1 MNVPKPGK
9 VDPTA
14 SPRWRFAAEDLIR
27 FSVGVLR
34 ALDVPETDARIVG
47 ECLVGADLK
56 GVGSHGIVRLPVY
69 AKRLAAGLID
79 PQPSL
84 RVIGK
89 PDGAVRIVDG
99 GNGLGPVVGDYG
111 MRQAMASARRFGVG
125 VAFVRNSN
133 HFGSA
138 AFYVERAVDSGLIG
152 VASSNAPPN
161 MAPWG
166 GKERFL
172 GTNPLAVGVPS
183 KRWRPLVLD
192 MATSVVARGK
202 IILAAQ
208 TGAKIPEGWAIDPEG
223 NPTTD
228 PQAALLGAV
237 LPFGGPKGSAI
248 SLLLDVFSGVLSGAN
263 YGRHLKTLEDM
274 TTPQNLG
281 HFFLAI
287 DPACLMPVEE
297 FYDRVDDLIGQLKAT
312 PPAPGTERVLAP
324 GEIEYENLD
333 RAASVGVELDAEVL
347 EQLHAL
353 GEQLGVE
360 LYSTFNMPYPSNQ

>member
-1 MNVPKPGK
+1 MSVSGVGGVNPSAKG
-9 VDPTA
+9 
-14 SPRWRFAAEDLIR
+14 RRFWADDLIR
-27 FSVGVLR
+27 FAVEVFQ
-34 ALDVPETDARIVG
+34 ALNVPPNDARTVA
-47 ECLVGADLK
+47 ECLVEADLK
-56 GVGSHGIVRLPVY
+56 GVSSHGIVRLPVY
-69 AKRLAAGLID
+69 ARRLMAGLID
-79 PQPSL
+79 PQPGIRVVAGHGGPL
-84 RVIGK
+84 RG
-89 PDGAVRIVDG
+89 VDG
-99 GNGLGPVVGDYG
+99 GNGLGPVVGLFG
-111 MRQAMASARRFGVG
+111 MQQAIEAAAEFGVG

-138 AFYVERAVDSGLIG
+138 GYYVERALDRGFIA

-183 KRWRPLVLD
+183 RRWRPLLLD

-208 TGAKIPEGWAIDPEG
+208 RGEPIPLGWAIDPDG

-228 PQAALLGAV
+228 PKAALLGAV

-263 YGRHLKTLEDM
+263 YGRHLRTLED
-274 TTPQNLG
+274 TTNRQNLG

-287 DPACLMPVEE
+287 DPVWLMPIDE
-297 FYDRVDDLIGQLKAT
+297 FYERIDDLIGQLKST
-312 PPAPGTERVLAP
+312 PPAPGFEKVLAP
-324 GEIEYENLD
+324 GEIEYTNLE
-333 RAASVGVELDAEVL
+333 RARATGIELEDEVL
-347 EQLHAL
+347 EQLYAL
-353 GEQLGVE
+353 GNQLGVE
-360 LYSTFNMPYPSNQ
+360 LRSTCSLP